1 MARTT
6 LNYQSPVLTGVIPT
20 YTPAIVDGHAFLST
34 GSTFIH
40 VKNGSGVSVNVTIP
54 TPMKYGGL
62 DVADVVVAV
71 AAGAEKLIG
80 PFNPSMF
87 NQIDGLVHVDYSVT
101 ASITIAIINVG
112 G

>member
-6 LNYQSPVLTGVIPT
+6 LSSQSLSLAGIIPT
-20 YTPAIVDGHAFLST
+20 FVAAIADGHAFRSA
-34 GSTFIH
+34 GATFIH
-40 VKNGSGVSVNVTIP
+40 VKNASGVSVNVTIP

-62 DVADVVVAV
+62 DVSDVVVAI

-80 PFNPSMF
+80 PFNPSLF
-87 NQIDGLVHVDYSVT
+87 NQLDGLVYVDYSVT
-101 ASITIAIINVG
+101 ASITIAIINTG